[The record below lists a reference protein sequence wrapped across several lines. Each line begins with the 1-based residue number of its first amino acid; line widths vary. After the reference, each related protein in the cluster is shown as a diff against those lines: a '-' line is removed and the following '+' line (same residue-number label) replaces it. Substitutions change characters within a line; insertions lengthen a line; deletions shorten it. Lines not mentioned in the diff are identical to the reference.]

1 MSNFD
6 LNPHNIEDMPMGA
19 AVKVTI
25 TLHNNGALSVEGPI
39 HDQRWMIA
47 VLENAMDA
55 VRNHHMPKSKP
66 GLIIPDRDVV
76 VPDVTPKVIL

>member
-6 LNPHNIEDMPMGA
+6 LNPRNIEDMPLGA
-19 AVKVTI
+19 AVEVKI
-25 TLHNNGALSVEGPI
+25 TLHNNGALSIAGPI

-47 VLENAMDA
+47 VLENAIDA
-55 VRNHHMPKSKP
+55 VRNHHMPKSKQ

-76 VPDVTPKVIL
+76 VPDIRAKVIV